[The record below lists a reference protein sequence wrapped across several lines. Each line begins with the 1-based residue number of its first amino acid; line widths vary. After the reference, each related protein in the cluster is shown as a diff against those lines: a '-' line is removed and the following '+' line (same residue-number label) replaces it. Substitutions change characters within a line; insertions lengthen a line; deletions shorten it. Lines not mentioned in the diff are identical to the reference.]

1 MALGRDVTSIKGGP
15 GESDPNISVSALQ
28 SLLNSG
34 KSTEVVSSQLP
45 GSMYILCSW
54 SRGGSSGSSEREAMS
69 GHLPLPFHFIP
80 VYLDPA
86 SHLTED
92 LGRLG

>member
-15 GESDPNISVSALQ
+15 AESVPNISALQ

-34 KSTEVVSSQLP
+34 KSTEVLSSQLP
-45 GSMYILCSW
+45 GSMCISSPW
-54 SRGGSSGSSEREAMS
+54 SRGGSSVWSEREVLS
-69 GHLPLPFHFIP
+69 GHLPLPYHFIP

-92 LGRLG
+92 LGRLS